1 MARYT
6 EEQRQ
11 QVLTMWPEMG
21 TAETERLT
29 GVEARTILR
38 YVNEAGLMTHDKQ
51 EKTTA
56 ARAAAAE
63 RVTNAWA
70 DFRSA
75 EALAAGA
82 AANRMRREALEASAA
97 ATNPDGTWPHPQIVT
112 AQAGLLRARVVAY
125 GIFIDK
131 AELLSGQA
139 TQRIQVWSE
148 SEVDRDLK
156 AAMAEMEERIR
167 GES

>member
-1 MARYT
+1 MERYT
-6 EEQRQ
+6 DQQRQ

-29 GVEARTILR
+29 GVPARTILR
-38 YVNEAGLMTHDKQ
+38 YVNDAGLMTQDRQ
-51 EKTTA
+51 QKTA
-56 ARAAAAE
+56 DARAAAAE

-70 DFRSA
+70 DFRAS

-82 AANRMRREALEASAA
+82 AANRMRREALEASAERNA
-97 ATNPDGTWPHPQIVT
+97 S
-112 AQAGLLRARVVAY
+112 LLRARVVAY

-148 SEVDRDLK
+148 SEVDRDLR

-167 GES
+167 GTE